1 MTSFAGVKRFLPSR
15 EGRAKSRPFN
25 LSPQLPTFMS
35 RRRDQHESDR
45 RGRTEPTLGDL
56 GGLDEPPGG
65 SAQRDDQPPLDI
77 EPRNWPDAEPRRWR
91 RASVLSRRTRRRG
104 WLVPVLVLA
113 LVGVVGGMWIE
124 QNRLRSLLPRTELN
138 DVLSRAQQALA
149 AGHLDGDDGSSARE
163 LFQAAVAL
171 EPDNDAARNGLHQV
185 GMAEISQADAALQ
198 AGQLDVA
205 AQKAAVA
212 RELLGGGSD
221 VDRLDKMIAAK
232 RGSQVQVSTLVDQAQ
247 QAFAAGQYGGEHG
260 AGALYRQV
268 LAADPGNAVARH
280 GLDQV
285 GDALAAQAQKALDAN
300 DGTTADAD
308 IEQLAAL
315 QPNNAAL
322 PGLRAARAQVRQQD
336 NAALDTAL
344 QQGDEAL
351 RAGRIDG
358 PGDDTALAHYK
369 AALALAPD
377 NPQAEAGLGK
387 VAQALTVQ
395 ANAAMDAGDA
405 AQAGTLLD
413 HAAALAPK
421 SADLAAA
428 RARLQGM
435 QAHKAAPTPTPANDD
450 QQATASAPPAL
461 TPQQSEQVASLL
473 QQAQAATQRGDIMLP
488 PGKSAYDLYRN
499 ALAIDGDSAVA
510 QHGLQGLPNV
520 VLQLFNR
527 ALAAGDLARAGQ
539 MLDNLAD
546 LAPGD
551 AAQNVLRQRLAGAWL
566 DQADRQLAS
575 GNRAGA
581 MQALEQARKLAPNHP
596 RVLDLAA
603 RLQSGS

>member
-1 MTSFAGVKRFLPSR
+1 
-15 EGRAKSRPFN
+15 
-25 LSPQLPTFMS
+25 MS
-35 RRRDQHESDR
+35 GRRDQHESES
-45 RGRTEPTLGDL
+45 RGRIEPTLGNLDQL
-56 GGLDEPPGG
+56 GAPQRSAAPRNEPPWEDDEP
-65 SAQRDDQPPLDI
+65 R
-77 EPRNWPDAEPRRWR
+77 RRWR
-91 RASVLSRRTRRRG
+91 RASAMPDRARRR

-113 LVGVVGGMWIE
+113 LVGVAGTAWVE

-185 GMAEISQADAALQ
+185 GMAEVSQADAALQ

-221 VDRLDKMIAAK
+221 VDRLDRQIAAK
-232 RGSQVQVSTLVDQAQ
+232 RASQVQVGTLVQQAQ
-247 QAFAAGQYGGEHG
+247 QAYAAGQYGGEHG
-260 AGALYRQV
+260 AGTLYRQV

-285 GDALAAQAQKALDAN
+285 GDALAAQAQKALNAN
-300 DGTTADAD
+300 DGAGADAT

-322 PGLRAARAQVRQQD
+322 PGLRAARAQAQQQD
-336 NAALDTAL
+336 SAALDTAL

-358 PGDDTALAHYK
+358 AGDDTALAHYK
-369 AALALAPD
+369 AALALSPG

-395 ANAAMDAGDA
+395 ASAAMDAGDT
-405 AQAGTLLD
+405 AQAGKLLD
-413 HAAALAPK
+413 RAAALAPK

-435 QAHKAAPTPTPANDD
+435 AHGKAGTAPDTTPDAAPADD
-450 QQATASAPPAL
+450 AGMLHPAL
-461 TPQQSEQVASLL
+461 TPQQTAQVARLL
-473 QQAQAATQRGDIMLP
+473 QQAQAAAQRGDIMLP
-488 PGKSAYDLYRN
+488 PGNCAYDLYRN
-499 ALAIDGDSAVA
+499 ALAIDGNNAAA
-510 QHGLQGLPNV
+510 QQGLQALPRV

-527 ALAAGDLARAGQ
+527 ALAGGDLVRAGQ

-546 LAPGD
+546 LSPGD
-551 AAQNVLRQRLAGAWL
+551 AAQGVLSQRLASAWL
-566 DQADRQLAS
+566 DQADRQLA
-575 GNRAGA
+575 GGDRIGA
-581 MQALEQARKLAPNHP
+581 AQSLQQARKLAPNLP

-603 RLQSGS
+603 RLQSGT